1 MDVLTKATVMS
12 RHTHAQQGL
21 LWWMVLGLSTI
32 VLPGLVGLMGAIG
45 SQAVEVAD
53 ELRARAFVLVDKEG
67 KPRMDLRVA
76 FDDGTNLSLMDR
88 EGLTRISLSVVPNR
102 GTYVMLM
109 DPEGRPRAGLSVA
122 ADGRPGLSLYDGQ
135 ANPRVS
141 VRVSPDG
148 TPGLALFNRDGG
160 VLWWAP

>member
-21 LWWMVLGLSTI
+21 LWWMVLGLTTI
-32 VLPGLVGLMGAIG
+32 VLLGLVGLMGAIG

-76 FDDGTNLSLMDR
+76 FDD
-88 EGLTRISLSVVPNR
+88 

>member
-1 MDVLTKATVMS
+1 MDVPTQATVMS
-12 RHTHAQQGL
+12 QRSHAKQGPRS
-21 LWWMVLGLSTI
+21 WMALGLSLI
-32 VLPGLVGLMGAIG
+32 ALLGLVGGMSTIG
-45 SQAVEVAD
+45 SQTVEVAD

-76 FDDGTNLSLMDR
+76 SDDGTNLSLMDR
-88 EGLTRISLSVVPNR
+88 EGLTRITLSIVPNR

-109 DPEGRPRAGLSVA
+109 DPEGRPRAGLNVA
-122 ADGRPGLSLYDGQ
+122 VDGRPSLSFYDSHATPQ
-135 ANPRVS
+135 VS

-148 TPGLALFNRDGG
+148 TPGLALFDRDGR